1 MAKLPEFKIEVA
13 TEADVEGEMDCSKN
27 PGHVGFIPFKDFAID
42 HLSQIWQEERIFEYI
57 RNIGERVVRLVVKCD
72 DGQCNY
78 GSGLVENWAGQ
89 YVIATNHHVIENE
102 KQAKQCLIEFDFNSD
117 DRSDVIVCEGTGLL
131 ETSEALDKT
140 LITFQHVP
148 KKIYDLNMVDETLFI
163 PEVASTDENGQT
175 HRYQALILP
184 NKVNDAGILVMP
196 LTCELNKARETMV
209 HFHEGTIS
217 KLASDVMKFEP
228 IPREPRLGVGLSN
241 QHIGDLKLTVA
252 IADIKGKMKTLTGN
266 IEFIE
271 REVFIKLPEALT
283 NEEAQRCTIT
293 FPDGSVSKGT
303 GVHFL
308 PTTLATAN
316 LQGLD
321 INLDNLLST
330 GIPAI
335 HVLANKPFWSLAFK
349 PIPRG
354 LTEQLDIQKRNNTQE
369 RRLVH
374 TAIVIGHPHGGR
386 KMVTIGKH
394 LPLGTLERTERGF
407 RFSIGYSCKTC
418 RGSSGSP
425 VLYLRSCRWYIHARG
440 GTGTEC
446 KGEIV
451 ETGNLN
457 KAFWWKKYIND
468 IFIEGS
474 M

>member
-1 MAKLPEFKIEVA
+1 MATLPEFKIEVA
-13 TEADVEGEMDCSKN
+13 TEADVEGGMNCSKN

-42 HLSQIWQEERIFEYI
+42 HLSQVWQEERIFEYI
-57 RNIGERVVRLVVKCD
+57 RNVGESVVRLIVTGD
-72 DGQCNY
+72 EGQRNY
-78 GSGLVENWAGQ
+78 GSGLVEKWAGQ

-102 KQAKQCLIEFDFNSD
+102 KQAKRCIIEFDFNSE

-131 ETSEALDKT
+131 ETSEELDKT

-148 KKIYDLNMVDETLFI
+148 KKIYDLNLVDETLFI
-163 PEVASTDENGQT
+163 PEVASIDENGQS
-175 HRYQALILP
+175 HKYQALVMP
-184 NKVNDAGILVMP
+184 NKVNDAGILIMP
-196 LTCELNKARETMV
+196 FTCELNKAKETMV

-228 IPREPRLGVGLSN
+228 IPEELRVGLSN
-241 QHIGDLKLTVA
+241 RNLDLKLTVV
-252 IADIKGKMKTLTGN
+252 IADIKGKMKTMTGK

-271 REVFIKLPEALT
+271 GEVFIKLPEALT
-283 NEEAQRCTIT
+283 DKEAQQCTVT

-308 PTTLATAN
+308 PTTLTTAN

-321 INLDNLLST
+321 INLDNLLAT
-330 GIPAI
+330 GIPAV

-354 LTEQLDIQKRNNTQE
+354 LEEQLDIQKTNNTQN

-394 LPLGTLERTERGF
+394 LPLGTLECTERGF
-407 RFSIGYSCKTC
+407 RFSICYSCKTC

-425 VLYLRSCRWYIHARG
+425 VLYLRSCRWYIHTLG
-440 GTGTEC
+440 GEGAKC

-451 ETGNLN
+451 ETGNLSM
-457 KAFWWKKYIND
+457 AFWWKKYVND
-468 IFIEGS
+468 IFIGES
-474 M
+474 T